1 MWISR
6 ILTGISNT
14 IDGLSYCLKWEFIYI
29 NWLCI
34 IIHNLSIIL
43 SNAVKQWCNM
53 FLKVIF
59 KCMIKEKNCQNF
71 QEHSR
76 YTLFY
81 KKGNMD
87 FITNCV
93 SHLLCSIWT
102 NNINETFELSQA
114 SYGKK
119 TTLAGGGARK
129 KGGPKPELT
138 DEQRQEIREAFDLF
152 DTDGSGTIDAKELKV
167 HCSWNFICSFS
178 NTKIFIKK
186 HVLLCFFWCCWNRCF

>member
-59 KCMIKEKNCQNF
+59 KCMIKEKNWQHF

-93 SHLLCSIWT
+93 
-102 NNINETFELSQA
+102 TFIMLNLNKQH
-114 SYGKK
+114 K
-119 TTLAGGGARK
+119 
-129 KGGPKPELT
+129 
-138 DEQRQEIREAFDLF
+138 
-152 DTDGSGTIDAKELKV
+152 
-167 HCSWNFICSFS
+167 WNFWTVSGFLWEKDHISWWWS
-178 NTKIFIKK
+178 KEEGRSQTRADRRTASRN
-186 HVLLCFFWCCWNRCF
+186 

>member
-1 MWISR
+1 MVYLIVWSANLY
-6 ILTGISNT
+6 IL
-14 IDGLSYCLKWEFIYI
+14 IDCVFL
-29 NWLCI
+29 

-59 KCMIKEKNCQNF
+59 KCMIKEKNCQHIKNTVDI
-71 QEHSR
+71 HCSI
-76 YTLFY
+76 
-81 KKGNMD
+81 KKETW
-87 FITNCV
+87 ISSLIV